1 MSFQWNSYIQEFRD
15 HAWLPSTPIA
25 PSPNHFIVHFLPK
38 KHCFWPQKALFCP
51 KSSQKVCNSLQ
62 VLISQQNSTCK
73 GLKFSSESKLFGKG
87 PSRLRATSGTL
98 VLVYLPNS
106 SFWKQTICALTTFGC
121 YLLINPL
128 LWTKRRGRCL
138 GEGKRSFKNKSETLY
153 QIKTKFGG
161 VGPDPPAG
169 STAVA
174 LRPLLGWWATVD
186 GLLRPERAFQPERE
200 PGTTWRPREPATR
213 AIEATSRCRWFQ
225 SPAGRRRIPTSW
237 TATKYQQFP

>member
-1 MSFQWNSYIQEFRD
+1 MSE
-15 HAWLPSTPIA
+15 
-25 PSPNHFIVHFLPK
+25 
-38 KHCFWPQKALFCP
+38 
-51 KSSQKVCNSLQ
+51 
-62 VLISQQNSTCK
+62 
-73 GLKFSSESKLFGKG
+73 LFGKG
-87 PSRLRATSGTL
+87 LWRLRATSGTL

-106 SFWKQTICALTTFGC
+106 SFWKQTICAITTFGC

-174 LRPLLGWWATVD
+174 LRPLLGLWATVD

-200 PGTTWRPREPATR
+200 R
-213 AIEATSRCRWFQ
+213 AWNDVETSRACNQVDRGHQ
-225 SPAGRRRIPTSW
+225 PLPLIPKSCGAAADPNFLNRDEISTVSLKTLSKLIALAWVTFPKIFRYQIQTSSLDIICLDW
-237 TATKYQQFP
+237 HKILDSSFYRTQVRS